1 MWVNQKG
8 YTTQNYNLK
17 KITVLVDLYYLKAAV
32 AGIGSYIREL
42 EASCKDHGSDHIKYI
57 FTHDINKLVGKAIF
71 LNSNNKIIRWI
82 FQIRYLIYKQIQL
95 PLKILFSKADFV
107 ICPDYIAPL
116 ITFNAKRIT
125 VLHDSL
131 FWDYKKN
138 YSFLWNKYFIYL
150 INLGINSRTQIIT
163 TSNYSKKNLMKILG
177 IDKSISYVYQSFN
190 FHKISSSNYITPKN
204 YLLHIGSFEKRK
216 DLITL
221 VKAFRLVDDSNLKL
235 VLAGAQIVN
244 GNSEVLNEIKTFIIQ
259 NKIEDK
265 VILAGYVSKEEASI
279 LYENARIYVF
289 PSLDEGFG
297 IPILEALSFSIPVI
311 CSDIDVFKE
320 VGGEYV
326 EYFKV
331 GNFISLS
338 KKITS
343 ILKSKNFKQKNNIIH
358 LNKFSRKNFIK
369 GFEEIIFDSND

>member
-1 MWVNQKG
+1 M
-8 YTTQNYNLK
+8 K

-42 EASCKDHGSDHIKYI
+42 EASCKDHGSDHIQYI

-71 LNSNNKIIRWI
+71 LNSNYKIIRWI

-95 PLKILFSKADFV
+95 PLKILFYNADYV
-107 ICPDYIAPL
+107 ICPDYIGPL

-131 FWDYKKN
+131 FWDQKN
-138 YSFLWNKYFIYL
+138 NYNVLWRKYFITL
-150 INLGINSRTQIIT
+150 INLGLNKGTKIIT
-163 TSNYSKKNLMKILG
+163 TSNYSKKNLIKILG
-177 IDKSISYVYQSFN
+177 NLRSINFVYQSFS
-190 FHKISSSNYITPKN
+190 FYKTSSSNYKTPEN

-221 VKAFRLVDDSNLKL
+221 VKAFKLVDDPNLKL
-235 VLAGAQIVN
+235 VLAGAQIIN
-244 GNSEVLNEIKTFIIQ
+244 GNYEVLDEIKTFIVQ
-259 NKIEDK
+259 NKLEGK
-265 VILAGYVSKEEASI
+265 VILAGYVSKDEAST
-279 LYENARIYVF
+279 LYKNARIYVF

-297 IPILEALSFSIPVI
+297 IPILEALSFSVPVI

-320 VGGEYV
+320 IGGEYV

-331 GNFISLS
+331 GDSNSLS
-338 KKITS
+338 NKISS
-343 ILKSKNFKQKNNIIH
+343 ILESKNLKQKNNIKH
-358 LNKFSRKNFIK
+358 LDKFSRKNFIK
-369 GFEEIIFDSND
+369 GFEEIILDSND

>member
-1 MWVNQKG
+1 
-8 YTTQNYNLK
+8 LK
-17 KITVLVDLYYLKAAV
+17 KITVLVDLYYLRAAV

-42 EASCKDHGSDHIKYI
+42 EASVNDHGSKEFKYI
-57 FTHDINKLVGKAIF
+57 FSHDINKLKENSIF
-71 LNSNNKIIRWI
+71 LNSNNKIIRWA

-95 PLKILFSKADFV
+95 PLKILFYRADYV

-138 YSFLWNKYFIYL
+138 YSVLWRKYFITL
-150 INLGINSRTQIIT
+150 INLGLNKRTQIIT
-163 TSNYSKKNLMKILG
+163 TSNYSKKNLIKILG
-177 IDKSISYVYQSFN
+177 NHRSINFVYQSFN
-190 FHKISSSNYITPKN
+190 FHKTTSSNYKTPEN

-221 VKAFRLVDDSNLKL
+221 VKAFKLVDDTNLKL
-235 VLAGAQIVN
+235 VLAGAQIIN
-244 GNSEVLNEIKTFIIQ
+244 GNSEVFNEIKTFIVK
-259 NKIEDK
+259 NKLEDK
-265 VILAGYVSKEEASI
+265 VILPGYISKEEASI
-279 LYENARIYVF
+279 LYKNARIYVF

-297 IPILEALSFSIPVI
+297 IPMLEALSFSVPVI

-320 VGGEYV
+320 IGGEYV

-331 GNFISLS
+331 GDSDSLS
-338 KKITS
+338 NKISS
-343 ILKSKNFKQKNNIIH
+343 ILKSKNLKEKSNIKH
-358 LNKFSRKNFIK
+358 LEKFSRKNFIK

>member
-1 MWVNQKG
+1 
-8 YTTQNYNLK
+8 
-17 KITVLVDLYYLKAAV
+17 
-32 AGIGSYIREL
+32 
-42 EASCKDHGSDHIKYI
+42 
-57 FTHDINKLVGKAIF
+57 
-71 LNSNNKIIRWI
+71 
-82 FQIRYLIYKQIQL
+82 LIYKQIQL
-95 PLKILFSKADFV
+95 PLKILFYNADYV
-107 ICPDYIAPL
+107 ICPDYIAPYF
-116 ITFNAKRIT
+116 TFKAKRVT

-138 YSFLWNKYFIYL
+138 YSFLWNKYFISL

-163 TSNYSKKNLMKILG
+163 TSNYSKKNLIKILG
-177 IDKSISYVYQSFN
+177 SDKSISYVYQSFN
-190 FHKISSSNYITPKN
+190 FHKTSSSNYITPKN

-244 GNSEVLNEIKTFIIQ
+244 GNSEVLNEIKTFIVQ
-259 NKIEDK
+259 NKLEDK
-265 VILAGYVSKEEASI
+265 VILAGYVSNEEASI
-279 LYENARIYVF
+279 LYKNARIYVF

-331 GNFISLS
+331 GDFISLS

-343 ILKSKNFKQKNNIIH
+343 I
-358 LNKFSRKNFIK
+358 
-369 GFEEIIFDSND
+369 

>member
-1 MWVNQKG
+1 M
-8 YTTQNYNLK
+8 K

-42 EASCKDHGSDHIKYI
+42 EASCKDHGSDQIKYI
-57 FTHDINKLVGKAIF
+57 FTHDINKLVGNSIF

-82 FQIRYLIYKQIQL
+82 FQIRYLMYKQIQL
-95 PLKILFSKADFV
+95 PLKILFYNADYV
-107 ICPDYIAPL
+107 ICPDYIAPYF
-116 ITFNAKRIT
+116 TFKANRVT

-138 YSFLWNKYFIYL
+138 YSFLWNKYFISL
-150 INLGINSRTQIIT
+150 INFGINSRTQIIT
-163 TSNYSKKNLMKILG
+163 TSNYSKKNLIKILG
-177 IDKSISYVYQSFN
+177 SDKSISYVYQSFN
-190 FHKISSSNYITPKN
+190 FHKTSSSNYITPKN

-221 VKAFRLVDDSNLKL
+221 VKAFKIVDDPNLKL
-235 VLAGAQIVN
+235 VLAGAQIIN
-244 GNSEVLNEIKTFIIQ
+244 GNSEVLNEIKTFIVQ
-259 NKIEDK
+259 NKLENK

-279 LYENARIYVF
+279 LYKNARIYVF

-311 CSDIDVFKE
+311 CSDIDVFRE
-320 VGGEYV
+320 IGDDYV

-331 GNFISLS
+331 GDSISLS
-338 KKITS
+338 QKIVS
-343 ILKSKNFKQKNNIIH
+343 LLKAANLKRKNNKNY

>member
-1 MWVNQKG
+1 M
-8 YTTQNYNLK
+8 K

-32 AGIGSYIREL
+32 AGIRSYIREL

-57 FTHDINKLVGKAIF
+57 FTHDINKLAGNSIF

-95 PLKILFSKADFV
+95 PLKILFYNADYV
-107 ICPDYIAPL
+107 ICPDYIAPYF
-116 ITFNAKRIT
+116 TFKAKRIN

-138 YSFLWNKYFIYL
+138 YSFLWNKYFIFL
-150 INLGINSRTQIIT
+150 IKLGINSGTQIIT
-163 TSNYSKKNLMKILG
+163 TSNYSKKNLIKILG
-177 IDKSISYVYQSFN
+177 SDKAINYVYQSFN
-190 FHKISSSNYITPKN
+190 FHKTSSSNYKTPKN

-221 VKAFRLVDDSNLKL
+221 VKAFRLVDDPNLKL
-235 VLAGAQIVN
+235 VLAGAQIIN
-244 GNSEVLNEIKTFIIQ
+244 GNSEVLYEIKTFIVQ
-259 NKIEDK
+259 NKLEDK
-265 VILAGYVSKEEASI
+265 VILSGYVSKEEASI
-279 LYENARIYVF
+279 LYKNARIYVF

-297 IPILEALSFSIPVI
+297 IPVLEAMSFSIPVI

-320 VGGEYV
+320 IGDDYV

-331 GNFISLS
+331 GDSISLS

-343 ILKSKNFKQKNNIIH
+343 ILKSENLKQKNNINH

-369 GFEEIIFDSND
+369 GFEEIILESND

>member
-1 MWVNQKG
+1 LWVNQKG

-95 PLKILFSKADFV
+95 PLKILFYNADYV
-107 ICPDYIAPL
+107 ICPDYIAPYF
-116 ITFNAKRIT
+116 TFKAKRIN

-138 YSFLWNKYFIYL
+138 YSFLWNKYFIFL
-150 INLGINSRTQIIT
+150 IKLGINSRTQIIT
-163 TSNYSKKNLMKILG
+163 TSNYSKKNLIKILG
-177 IDKSISYVYQSFN
+177 SDKAISYVYQSFN
-190 FHKISSSNYITPKN
+190 FHKTSSSNYKTPKN

-221 VKAFRLVDDSNLKL
+221 VKAFRLVDDPNLKL
-235 VLAGAQIVN
+235 VLAGAQIIN
-244 GNSEVLNEIKTFIIQ
+244 GNSEVLYEIKTFIVQ
-259 NKIEDK
+259 NKLEDK
-265 VILAGYVSKEEASI
+265 VILSGYVSKEEASI
-279 LYENARIYVF
+279 LYKNARIYVF

-297 IPILEALSFSIPVI
+297 IPVLEAMSFSIPVI

-320 VGGEYV
+320 IGDDYV

-331 GNFISLS
+331 GDSISLS

-343 ILKSKNFKQKNNIIH
+343 ILKSKNLKQKNNINH

-369 GFEEIIFDSND
+369 GFEEIILESND

>member
-82 FQIRYLIYKQIQL
+82 FQIRYLIYKQIKL

-138 YSFLWNKYFIYL
+138 YSVLWRKYFITL
-150 INLGINSRTQIIT
+150 INLGLNKGTQIMT
-163 TSNYSKKNLMKILG
+163 TSNYSKKNLIKILG
-177 IDKSISYVYQSFN
+177 NHRSINFVYQSFN
-190 FHKISSSNYITPKN
+190 FYKTSSSNYKTPEN

-221 VKAFRLVDDSNLKL
+221 IKAFRLVDDPNLKL
-235 VLAGAQIVN
+235 VLAGAQIIN
-244 GNSEVLNEIKTFIIQ
+244 GNSEVLDEIKTSIVQ
-259 NKIEDK
+259 NKLEDK

-279 LYENARIYVF
+279 LYKNARIYVF

-297 IPILEALSFSIPVI
+297 IPVLEALSFSIPVI
-311 CSDIDVFKE
+311 CSDIDVFRE
-320 VGGEYV
+320 IGDDYV
-326 EYFKV
+326 DYFKV
-331 GNFISLS
+331 GDPISLS

-343 ILKSKNFKQKNNIIH
+343 VLKSENLKQKNNKNY

-369 GFEEIIFDSND
+369 GFEEIILDTND

>member
-1 MWVNQKG
+1 
-8 YTTQNYNLK
+8 LK
-17 KITVLVDLYYLKAAV
+17 KITVLVDLYYLKAAI

-42 EASCKDHGSDHIKYI
+42 EASCKDHGSDHINYI

-82 FQIRYLIYKQIQL
+82 FQIRYLIYKQIEL
-95 PLKILFSKADFV
+95 PLKILFYNADYV
-107 ICPDYIAPL
+107 ICPDYIAPYF
-116 ITFNAKRIT
+116 TFKAKRVT

-138 YSFLWNKYFIYL
+138 YSFLWNKYFISL

-163 TSNYSKKNLMKILG
+163 TSNYSKKNLIKILG
-177 IDKSISYVYQSFN
+177 SDKSISYVYQSFN

-235 VLAGAQIVN
+235 VLAGAQTIN
-244 GNSEVLNEIKTFIIQ
+244 GNSEVLNEIKTFIVQ
-259 NKIEDK
+259 NKLEDK
-265 VILAGYVSKEEASI
+265 VILAGYVSKDEASI
-279 LYENARIYVF
+279 LYKNARIYVF

-297 IPILEALSFSIPVI
+297 IPVLEALSFSIPVI

-331 GNFISLS
+331 GDFISLS

-343 ILKSKNFKQKNNIIH
+343 ILKSKNLKQKNNIMH

-369 GFEEIIFDSND
+369 GFEEIILD